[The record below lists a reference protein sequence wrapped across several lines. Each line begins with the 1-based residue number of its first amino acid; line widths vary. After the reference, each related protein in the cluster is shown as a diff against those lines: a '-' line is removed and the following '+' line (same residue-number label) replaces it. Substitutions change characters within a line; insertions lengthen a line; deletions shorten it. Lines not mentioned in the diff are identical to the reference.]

1 MNVPNEQNGANAIIG
16 SVTKK
21 KFTQIYFQVS
31 NFGTIKAIDVVKIIQ
46 KSYLGTTFYYFQS
59 FQN

>member
-21 KFTQIYFQVS
+21 KINQIFPS
-31 NFGTIKAIDVVKIIQ
+31 IQ
-46 KSYLGTTFYYFQS
+46 LWNHIWVQHSILKLPKLES
-59 FQN
+59 

>member
-21 KFTQIYFQVS
+21 KILPKYFQVS
-31 NFGTIKAIDVVKIIQ
+31 NSGIIFGFNILFSKFPKLE
-46 KSYLGTTFYYFQS
+46 S
-59 FQN
+59 

>member
-21 KFTQIYFQVS
+21 NFTQIFP
-31 NFGTIKAIDVVKIIQ
+31 
-46 KSYLGTTFYYFQS
+46 S
-59 FQN
+59 FQLWNHIWVQHSILKFSKLES